1 MRTGKYGALVMTSPP
16 PEMRD
21 LDTRMAETLVYAR
34 IMEFQSIE
42 LEVSSMRELFLSQAN
57 DICRGVPQG
66 VLFEHN
72 PLAFYSL
79 LEFIA
84 GMRKEACCTERSRR
98 PVQSIR
104 LSRTDLPDSM
114 VRRLVEKILM
124 LPPKPRTHETME
136 ILEMQKVDNH
146 PIFSWIHAGLT
157 CVL

>member
-79 LEFIA
+79 LELIA
-84 GMRKEACCTERSRR
+84 DMRKEARR
-98 PVQSIR
+98 PVEAIR